1 MLPGK
6 IYNGHVSFIFGSIEF
21 MPKKV
26 QVTKKRVKLEV
37 RIKIDIPN
45 QRIELK
51 LGMLMDAEIVLEP
64 DA

>member
-1 MLPGK
+1 
-6 IYNGHVSFIFGSIEF
+6 

-26 QVTKKRVKLEV
+26 QVIKKRVKLEA